1 MTIKRKKAM
10 TAVYLSEAERETPRR
25 RHCLNSMAGHPT
37 PILKMKQMKES
48 CYRIRAELHSTGDNK
63 PSLSES
69 INCNQPVSLA
79 TAEPISSTEG
89 KTI

>member
-1 MTIKRKKAM
+1 M
-10 TAVYLSEAERETPRR
+10 TAVYPSEPEKETPRGT
-25 RHCLNSMAGHPT
+25 HCLNSAAGHPT

-48 CYRIRAELHSTGDNK
+48 CYHIRAGLHFTGDNK
-63 PSLSES
+63 PFLSGS